1 MPFALDSNP
10 SNIEL
15 SDAINYLLGNFGA
28 NLSADP
34 NTGLITGPT
43 GQTIA
48 YLYKYLSVRYADS
61 PDGSLN
67 FSNSPTNRQ
76 YYGIR
81 NNNDPTESTNPADYI
96 WQRVAGGFGTTK
108 FLFYKVSGGRQI
120 EFFVD
125 TIAPGYAWQ
134 QDSGAAI
141 DLDAI
146 SVVITAT
153 PAIYQWTATSTPPAR
168 PTTTTTYTWATGS
181 YTAPAGWAIEVPSN
195 TTPGAYLWEISITI
209 VQTGGID
216 TEVLDWTDPAYA
228 IRAVGRNGETG
239 ATGNS
244 ALTAY
249 RAQDQASA
257 TPTFTTPTSGPNAPA
272 GWSLGTPSVAVGQVL
287 WYIQGEYNGSAT
299 VTINGVAPNTTRW
312 TGPIAA
318 SVFQDI
324 RSDNWNGSNPPS
336 FGSPGTWGTA
346 GYYISRSTGTA
357 ILNNLG
363 ARGTIQSGSSPAIS
377 GSTMTGAGAVI
388 NSSGTFAVGDSTNNI
403 TYNGSTITMNGN
415 IVAISNLKEGTT
427 TTQDGN
433 TFGFGSGTTIYG
445 ILTSGFFRSTRSDS
459 AALALSG
466 INNVALSVGGASSST
481 ALFSN
486 TLGVDTINPAFVV
499 CGATIGG
506 TGGGFQQ
513 AAFLQRR
520 GAQTGSAAE
529 ANPDAQTVAYGR
541 IAYLQTGTSDNFGA
555 KFMTSSGSTDLRGI
569 TVGGPTNG
577 LFVLGAGVSTVGFT
591 PFTGMHVCLKPNTIT
606 IEPGDICVDTSIYL
620 KPNINDTLSFV
631 DQSSSPATNGAIG
644 IYTNMSEASVP
655 NYMEIQ
661 VKKPYMDH
669 GTVQYEVVTEL
680 DPQYATLLEENTL
693 ILVNGVGEGL
703 INVCGENGNLAV
715 GDLIVTSSMPGK
727 GMKQDDDIVRSK
739 TVARSRENVT
749 FSSSTDVQ
757 QIACIYL
764 CG

>member
-61 PDGSLN
+61 ADGSLN

-76 YYGIR
+76 YYGVR
-81 NNNDPTESTNPADYI
+81 NNNSDVESTNPADYI
-96 WQRVAGGFGTTK
+96 WQRVAGGFSTTK

-125 TIAPGYAWQ
+125 TVAPGYGWQ

-146 SVVITAT
+146 SVTITAT
-153 PAIYQWTATSTPPAR
+153 PTIYQWTATSTPPAR
-168 PTTTTTYTWATGS
+168 PTTTTTYTWLTGT
-181 YTAPAGWAIEVPSN
+181 YTAPAGWSIEVPSN
-195 TTPGAYLWEISITI
+195 TTPGSYLWEIAITI

-216 TEVLDWTDPAYA
+216 TATLDWPNPAYA

-239 ATGNS
+239 STGNS

-249 RAQDQASA
+249 LVQDQSFG
-257 TPTFTTPTSGPNAPA
+257 TPSFTTPTSGPNAPA

-287 WYIQGEYNGSAT
+287 WYIQGEYNSSST

-336 FGSPGTWGTA
+336 FGNPATWGTA

-363 ARGTIQSGSSPAIS
+363 ARGTLQSGSSPAIS
-377 GSTMTGAGAVI
+377 GSSMTGAGAVI
-388 NSSGTFAVGDSTNNI
+388 NSSGTFAVGDSFNNI
-403 TYNGSTITMNGN
+403 TYNGVTINLNGN
-415 IVAISNLKEGTT
+415 IVAAGNLKEGTN
-427 TTQDGN
+427 TTQSGN
-433 TFGFGSGTTIYG
+433 TFGFGNGTSVFGIATAGFFKSSNSGTAGLAG
-445 ILTSGFFRSTRSDS
+445 IST
-459 AALALSG
+459 
-466 INNVALSVGGASSST
+466 NSVGIAGNTASTSSYG

-486 TLGVDTINPAFVV
+486 TFGYDSISSIYVVTGLTAAGPGFGLFTQRKSQQGASTSESAPSTYTAAYAYLANLAGTDHYGGRLFTTNTSGVDV
-499 CGATIGG
+499 
-506 TGGGFQQ
+506 
-513 AAFLQRR
+513 
-520 GAQTGSAAE
+520 
-529 ANPDAQTVAYGR
+529 
-541 IAYLQTGTSDNFGA
+541 
-555 KFMTSSGSTDLRGI
+555 RGI
-569 TVGGPTNG
+569 VAGGPTYG
-577 LFVLGAGVSTVGFT
+577 LTVVGGT
-591 PFTGMHVCLKPNTIT
+591 APFTGCHDGLLPKGTTVVAGDIIVDTGVVVATSGVTDTIT
-606 IEPGDICVDTSIYL
+606 EVAVSATANQKGALGIFAVISTQTPSILQIPVITPVWEHDEWVDTVTYELNPIYQPIVDTHDYVAINSI
-620 KPNINDTLSFV
+620 
-631 DQSSSPATNGAIG
+631 
-644 IYTNMSEASVP
+644 
-655 NYMEIQ
+655 
-661 VKKPYMDH
+661 
-669 GTVQYEVVTEL
+669 
-680 DPQYATLLEENTL
+680 
-693 ILVNGVGEGL
+693 GEGQM
-703 INVCGENGNLAV
+703 NVCGENGDFQV
-715 GDLIVTSSMPGK
+715 GDLIVCSSIPGK
-727 GMKQDDDIVRSK
+727 GMKQSDDVVRST
-739 TVARSRENVT
+739 TVAKIRENVAFASPT
-749 FSSSTDVQ
+749 EVKLVS
-757 QIACIYL
+757 CIYM